1 MNYRD
6 FKEIVDNLHDE
17 IMVYDGNYML
27 VYVNQAAL
35 RHYGVSAETLIGKR
49 FDELADTYWGN
60 STLPEVYRTGE
71 MVAKRQIT
79 NKGQDIVTISV
90 PIFDE
95 EGSIKYVA
103 QNVNDIYQLNEMNL
117 VEVKPV
123 EVAENTGS
131 GSGMEPF
138 FGYNPIMQKNLEMV
152 RQLKNIDSPCFIQ
165 GETGT
170 GKNVL
175 VKYIHQNS
183 NRADKPLVTLN
194 CACINKNIIESE
206 LFGYKKGA
214 FSGASSQGKKGL
226 VEVADGGILFLD
238 EISEMPYDL
247 QAKLLYF
254 IQDKKFIPV
263 GGEKEQKVD
272 VRILAASN
280 RNLKQ
285 MVESGSFRADL
296 YFRLNTFEIQIPALR
311 DRMEDLDGYIDYY
324 LRVFN
329 EKYHKDHIVS
339 YEARQM
345 MRRYSWPGNLRELS
359 NIMEKLVV
367 LSGQREIQARELPTS
382 IFDLGQADVIPASP
396 SRHESSSGSDAQEV
410 SDRESDRIL
419 PQKLSDA
426 VEMVEKEM
434 IQKAYQQYHNS
445 IQVAKALGIS
455 QSKAY
460 RLMVR
465 YIPGYKKP

>member
-1 MNYRD
+1 MDYND

-17 IMVYDGNYML
+17 IMVYDDDYNL
-27 VYVNQAAL
+27 IYVNKAAM
-35 RHYGVSAETLIGKR
+35 RHYGVPAEELIGRR

-71 MVAKRQIT
+71 MVARHQIT

-95 EGSIKYVA
+95 NGKIKYVA
-103 QNVNDIYQLNEMNL
+103 QNVNDLYQLNEMNL
-117 VEVKPV
+117 VELKPV
-123 EVAENTGS
+123 EVVQNTGGKS
-131 GSGMEPF
+131 CFNPF
-138 FGYNPIMQKNLEMV
+138 FGQNKVMARNLEMIE
-152 RQLKNIDSPCFIQ
+152 QLKNIDSPCFIQ

-175 VKYIHQNS
+175 VKYIHRNS
-183 NRADKPLVTLN
+183 NRRDKPLVTLN

-214 FSGASSQGKKGL
+214 FSGANAKGKKGL
-226 VEVADGGILFLD
+226 VEIAEGGILFLD
-238 EISEMPYDL
+238 EISEIPYDL

-263 GGEKEQKVD
+263 GGEQEQEVD
-272 VRILAASN
+272 VRIVAASN

-285 MVESGSFRADL
+285 MVESGTFRADL
-296 YFRLNTFEIQIPALR
+296 YFRLNTFEIHIPALR
-311 DRMEDLDGYIDYY
+311 ERMEDLDGFINYY
-324 LRVFN
+324 LGIFN
-329 EKYHKDHIVS
+329 DKYHKNHTMS

-345 MRRYSWPGNLRELS
+345 MKRYTWPGNLRELS
-359 NIMEKLVV
+359 NIIEKLVV
-367 LSGQREIQARELPTS
+367 LSRQKEIRAKDLPNS
-382 IFDLGQADVIPASP
+382 IFDLVQGDSNRNSFNLPRPKPID
-396 SRHESSSGSDAQEV
+396 ESEDDFGGSIDE
-410 SDRESDRIL
+410 
-419 PQKLSDA
+419 LSDKTLDEA
-426 VEMVEKEM
+426 MEFIEKRM
-434 IQKAYQQYHNS
+434 IQKAYEEHHNS

-460 RLMVR
+460 RLIVK